1 MAKAPRIV
9 MQQNVISTAITAL
22 PRSRAALQSLTVD
35 TRDVGGV
42 KPVRR

>member
-1 MAKAPRIV
+1 MAKAQRIV
-9 MQQNVISTAITAL
+9 LQQNVISTAITAL
-22 PRSRAALQSLTVD
+22 LRSGTAVQSLTVD